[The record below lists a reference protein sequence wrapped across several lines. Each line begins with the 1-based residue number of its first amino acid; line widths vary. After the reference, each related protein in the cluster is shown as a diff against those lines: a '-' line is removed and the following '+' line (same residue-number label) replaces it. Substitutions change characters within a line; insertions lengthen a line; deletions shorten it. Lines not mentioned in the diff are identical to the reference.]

1 MMTAEQSFNR
11 WVRIALITFG
21 VLLVYFVL
29 IDNYAPMTPQA
40 QAHRPVLSVG
50 PRVAGQVTE
59 VAVGNNQ
66 QVATGELL
74 FALDDT
80 DYRLALARAEL
91 QQQLAAADS
100 ARQRAVMEAVQA
112 EIEQARLRAEEL
124 AREAVRLER
133 LHRLGHMSV
142 QQAEQARNQAE
153 QAQSALQAAEA
164 RLHEARQAQAAV
176 ELTHEQAS
184 NAHEQAR
191 LALERTRV
199 RAEIAGRVGNLQL
212 QEGVQAQ
219 AGQPLLALISNELT
233 VIADLREKSLRHV
246 TTGTE
251 VGVVFDALPGHI
263 FDGHVS
269 SIDSGVRQGQQ
280 SADGLLVQPENSDRW
295 VRDAQRLRVHIALD
309 EPVPPLATGAR
320 ATVQL
325 FPEAGSWLHGLGWI
339 QLWLV
344 SQFRYLY

>member
-1 MMTAEQSFNR
+1 MSAEQSFNR
-11 WVRIALITFG
+11 WVRIALAAFG

-40 QAHRPVLSVG
+40 QAHRPVLSVA
-50 PRVAGQVTE
+50 PRVAGQVAQ
-59 VAVGNNQ
+59 VAVTNNQ
-66 QVATGELL
+66 PVAAGDLL

-100 ARQRAVMEAVQA
+100 ERQQAVMETIKA

-124 AREAVRLER
+124 AREASRMER

-142 QQAEQARNQAE
+142 QQAEQARNQAQ
-153 QAQSALQAAEA
+153 QARSALQAV
-164 RLHEARQAQAAV
+164 EARQQEAEQALAAAT
-176 ELTHEQAS
+176 LAHEQAN
-184 NAHEQAR
+184 NAYKQAR
-191 LALERTRV
+191 LALQRTRV
-199 RAEIAGRVGNLQL
+199 RAELAGRVGNLQL
-212 QEGVQAQ
+212 QEGVQAR

-251 VGVVFDALPGHI
+251 VGVVFDALPGRI

-280 SADGLLVQPENSDRW
+280 PADGQLVQPENSDRW

-309 EPVPPLATGAR
+309 EPVPMLATGAR

-325 FPEAGSWLHGLGWI
+325 FPEAGSWLHGLGWA